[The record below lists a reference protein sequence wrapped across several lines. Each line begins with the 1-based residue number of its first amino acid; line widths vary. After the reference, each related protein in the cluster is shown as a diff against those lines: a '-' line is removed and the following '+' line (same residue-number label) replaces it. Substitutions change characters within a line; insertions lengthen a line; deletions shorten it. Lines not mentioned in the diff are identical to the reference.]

1 MVVLG
6 YAYINFPV
14 SVRIAIRA
22 QSQTNKVSE
31 LEELDLSWMERTGEW
46 GSRAEPGK
54 YGLTLADIQ
63 IGEYADP
70 PDEST
75 NLTGRPRGAA
85 VRPEVMRLGNYT
97 VRTKSEIWLDNA
109 SFLYEE
115 ALQRQWSSATDIPWD
130 SIEPLPDDIEQA
142 QCQMA
147 TFLTEV
153 EFVAGDVP
161 GRWIS
166 QTTPDFFEARQVL
179 LAQVMDESRHM
190 DVFRKRALANGGGLM
205 AATGATAGFVGGIDL
220 SRDFTEMSSRL
231 HLSGEGAVL
240 TIFRLGELMAYN
252 DAEKAIY
259 RLCAQDEARH
269 VAFGVMH
276 MRYMSEH
283 APERREEIHS
293 YLDEAEAGFLT
304 DAANPAGQLNATSE
318 SISILLGGGRD
329 HFDEGFR
336 KLVAIRRRQLQ
347 EYRKRVKSAGFGER
361 FENGRSRMKDIM
373 DQIAN

>member
-6 YAYINFPV
+6 YAYINFRA
-14 SVRIAIRA
+14 SVRTAIRA
-22 QSQTNKVSE
+22 LPQTNKVSE

-63 IGEYADP
+63 IGDYADP

-85 VRPEVMRLGNYT
+85 IRPEVMRLGNYT

-231 HLSGEGAVL
+231 HISGEGAVL

-283 APERREEIHS
+283 APDRREEIHS

-361 FENGRSRMKDIM
+361 FENGRSRVQDIM